1 MLITELKRK
10 NRRLYENFVDW
21 LENLIWR
28 EDPKHSHGKERD
40 ELVQLALE
48 ENGWDVWDVEE
59 LDAEL
64 SIGPK
69 GVDRLELDFKIIR
82 NQVCVCFKGIICIEM
97 TWSEFDID
105 GNSVQKIKRLTLYL
119 DLDVDFKIKV
129 FNSFRG
135 GEILEDM
142 YLELFTRSE

>member
-21 LENLIWR
+21 LENLIFW
-28 EDPKHSHGKERD
+28 EDPKHSHGKEKD
-40 ELVQLALE
+40 ELVQLTLDKE
-48 ENGWDVWDVEE
+48 GWDEDEYVEE
-59 LDAEL
+59 LDADL

-69 GVDRLELDFKIIR
+69 GVDRLELDFKVIR
-82 NQVCVCFKGIICIEM
+82 NEVCVTFKGIICITITFYEWDYNM
-97 TWSEFDID
+97 RRKNEKL
-105 GNSVQKIKRLTLYL
+105 VLYF

-135 GEILEDM
+135 GEILEDI